1 MRSVFSP
8 KMFKF
13 VVFSRNCCWL
23 LTAAVRLCIV
33 CLVSSAPLKS
43 LACDVCSVQTLSLCV
58 CIRPTF
64 LILKLMLILN
74 FPSGMLI
81 TSTALLYFSWT
92 AIFSPQFEPSLL
104 KLNSGSHAVANF
116 WTIFSLLR
124 FPACMFNDIFAK
136 FTQFGLCQSTSISLC
151 IRRTHMPRFPIP
163 MVVCE

>member
-13 VVFSRNCCWL
+13 VVFSRNCRWL
-23 LTAAVRLCIV
+23 LTAAVRLCV
-33 CLVSSAPLKS
+33 WYQVHRWKVWLVMCAQCKL
-43 LACDVCSVQTLSLCV
+43 SVWVYT
-58 CIRPTF
+58 RPTF

-104 KLNSGSHAVANF
+104 KLNSESHAVANF

-151 IRRTHMPRFPIP
+151 IRRSSAEHTCRDFQSPW
-163 MVVCE
+163 